1 MQLPELSLK
10 PGWQLLQIPA
20 ELHDTHDGDGQL
32 TQLLG
37 IVIVDCLKSAVLQ
50 LQFGVEKVN
59 PLKQAVHVF
68 DAVPVQPSH
77 PPRQKMH

>member
-10 PGWQLLQIPA
+10 PGWQLLQIPV
-20 ELHDTHDGDGQL
+20 ELHDRHGDGQL

-37 IVIVDCLKSAVLQ
+37 IVIVDCLNPAVLQ
-50 LQFGVEKVN
+50 LQFGVENVN

-68 DAVPVQPSH
+68 DAVPVQPPH
-77 PPRQKMH
+77 PP